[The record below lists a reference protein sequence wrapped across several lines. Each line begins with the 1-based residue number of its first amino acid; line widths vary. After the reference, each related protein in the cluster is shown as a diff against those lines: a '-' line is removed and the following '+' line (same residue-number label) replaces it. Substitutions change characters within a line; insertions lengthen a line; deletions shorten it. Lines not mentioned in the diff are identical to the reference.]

1 MTARWLCRLSMA
13 ALAVLVIAC
22 RSDSTEPKSLTIAA
36 AADLALVLAEM
47 RPMLEE
53 ASGGPVEFVLGSSGL
68 LKEQVLAGAPYDL
81 YFSADITFAEE
92 LVAVGESADGVVY
105 PYAIGRIAV
114 VVRAGL
120 PQIDALS
127 DLVDAVYQNITI
139 ANPAHAPYGRAGREA
154 LISAGIWD
162 AIQPRLVMGENI
174 RQSVEYV
181 RGRNVDAGIVALS
194 LVVTGDSPYWLV
206 PAKMH
211 QPLLQGAVI
220 IAARGQDE
228 AARRVLEV
236 ILSDDGAE
244 VLARYGFERVD

>member
-1 MTARWLCRLSMA
+1 VA
-13 ALAVLVIAC
+13 ALAVLLIAC
-22 RSDSTEPKSLTIAA
+22 GSESTEPKSLTIAG

-92 LVAVGESADGVVY
+92 LVAAGESADGVVY

-114 VVRAGL
+114 VVREGL
-120 PQIDALS
+120 PEVDALS
-127 DLVDAVYQNITI
+127 DLADAAYQNITI

-154 LISAGIWD
+154 LTSAGIWD
-162 AIQPRLVMGENI
+162 AIQARLVMGENI
-174 RQSVEYV
+174 RQSAEYV
-181 RGRNVDAGIVALS
+181 RGGNVDAGIIALS
-194 LVVTGDSPYWLV
+194 LLVTQDRPYWLV
-206 PAKMH
+206 PAEMH

-220 IAARGQDE
+220 TAGRGQDE
-228 AARRVLEV
+228 SARRVLEA
-236 ILSDDGAE
+236 ILSDEGVAIM
-244 VLARYGFERVD
+244 ARYGFERVD